1 MMLFCSFEH
10 QKKEREHCSILLYS
24 NKNFNLQQ
32 FSPLIHEIIFSFWV
46 LLKSSETS
54 FCDIFLFSSMQ
65 VVLLDDGT
73 TLVSRLILDVMG
85 NSSPIV
91 RQVGFQC
98 LKNVF
103 FISGL

>member
-1 MMLFCSFEH
+1 
-10 QKKEREHCSILLYS
+10 
-24 NKNFNLQQ
+24 
-32 FSPLIHEIIFSFWV
+32 
-46 LLKSSETS
+46 
-54 FCDIFLFSSMQ
+54 

-91 RQVGFQC
+91 RQVGLQC

-103 FISGL
+103 FLSVL

>member
-1 MMLFCSFEH
+1 LC
-10 QKKEREHCSILLYS
+10 
-24 NKNFNLQQ
+24 
-32 FSPLIHEIIFSFWV
+32 V
-46 LLKSSETS
+46 
-54 FCDIFLFSSMQ
+54 IFLFSSMQ

-91 RQVGFQC
+91 RQVGLQY